1 MQADQHLHAS
11 YVDRIVA
18 TLGATVKTGTGVA
31 RKTPVQLNDGSW
43 VSAISPLMEWA
54 WSINVCEH
62 LWTVVC
68 VHRHQAT
75 HPHQR
80 R

>member
-18 TLGATVKTGTGVA
+18 SLGTTVKTGTGVA

-43 VSAISPLMEWA
+43 VSAISVLMEWA
-54 WSINVCEH
+54 WSINV
-62 LWTVVC
+62 
-68 VHRHQAT
+68 
-75 HPHQR
+75 
-80 R
+80 

>member
-1 MQADQHLHAS
+1 MILAGQLVSEFCLRTFIRQAPMQADQHLHAS

-43 VSAISPLMEWA
+43 VSAISVLMEWA
-54 WSINVCEH
+54 WSINV
-62 LWTVVC
+62 
-68 VHRHQAT
+68 
-75 HPHQR
+75 
-80 R
+80 